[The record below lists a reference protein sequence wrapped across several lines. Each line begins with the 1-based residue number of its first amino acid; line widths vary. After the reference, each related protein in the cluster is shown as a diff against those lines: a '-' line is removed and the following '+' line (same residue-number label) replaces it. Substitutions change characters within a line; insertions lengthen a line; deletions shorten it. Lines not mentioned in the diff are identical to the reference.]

1 MRAIALI
8 ILLSII
14 GCSNKSTYD
23 DMVLV
28 DSVAVNASIDTTSVE
43 YLLDKSNNNLHNAEI
58 CFKKSDSVTEKIVE
72 RKIYEKQ
79 LLKQLAKQT
88 NTIVIKDTVYIETSK
103 NFWGKKK
110 TKITQVSDSV
120 SLSHTQVD
128 TLK

>member
-1 MRAIALI
+1 MRLIAF
-8 ILLSII
+8 ILLIAITS
-14 GCSNKSTYD
+14 CSNNYTNNEI
-23 DMVLV
+23 MTG
-28 DSVAVNASIDTTSVE
+28 DSVMADASVDTASVE

-58 CFKKSDSVTEKIVE
+58 CFKKSDSVAERIVE

>member
-1 MRAIALI
+1 MRLIAF
-8 ILLSII
+8 ILLIAI
-14 GCSNKSTYD
+14 TGCSNNSNNEMIVTD
-23 DMVLV
+23 TASADSSV
-28 DSVAVNASIDTTSVE
+28 DTLSVE
-43 YLLDKSNNNLHNAEI
+43 YLLDKSNNHLSKAEV
-58 CFKKSDSVTEKIVE
+58 CFKKSDSVVNKIVE

-110 TKITQVSDSV
+110 TKITQVSDSI
-120 SLSHTQVD
+120 SLTNTQVD